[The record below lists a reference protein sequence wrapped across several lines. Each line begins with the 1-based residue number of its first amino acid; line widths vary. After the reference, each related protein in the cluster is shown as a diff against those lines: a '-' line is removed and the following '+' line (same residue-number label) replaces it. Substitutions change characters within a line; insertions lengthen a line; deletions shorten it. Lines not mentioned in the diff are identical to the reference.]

1 MRSSVAWCAG
11 IGVAACVAASAVA
24 PAEAPC
30 VQRLLELADRSDAT
44 DSIVDPGWL
53 DATLRAALHPLGV
66 EELDDPAAWRCDWW
80 SGLAIGARGAVP
92 VDRGMAAVEPYEA
105 DGIRGMAVPPNC
117 GGVVRDVEV
126 DAQATVILRARVK
139 LGDAKGE
146 VLLQAQP
153 LAEWHAP
160 GDPRGP
166 SRKKRLNAAQ
176 RNATMETRLT
186 GGDGWS
192 ELELVIGPQI
202 GRAGVRIVVA
212 SAADLFA
219 LDRVE
224 VLVAPGWASLFGSTA
239 VAALPTVRA
248 DGRCAL
254 TVGRV
259 RAEGVL
265 LPAGAKLAID
275 AVVPAR
281 APRCEALF
289 APISVAGAAAPEIEL
304 KIDGESVATRE
315 LAAAAGSAGA
325 ESPLEFVEWRCDLAR
340 FAGRAVRLEFVARGG
355 GACFVGAPLLL
366 GATASPPPTLVLLS
380 IDTLRADQLHGFGH
394 PDARTPA
401 IDRLAAEG
409 TCFTG
414 LHTASSWT
422 LPAHASIM
430 TALPAAAHGATRTE
444 RGIPSRA
451 RVLAEQLAAAGFAT
465 AAVTG
470 GGMVDPQFGFA
481 QGFDR
486 YSMRDPALGPFVDD
500 AGEASWP
507 VEPALEWLERHRDV
521 PTFLFVH
528 TYCVHNYKP
537 EPEFAARVPAL
548 DGFDLATQ
556 SQLLARATAGDATTR
571 PLLVALYD
579 AALRQ
584 VDERLV
590 APLLAQLDRE
600 GRAARSVVTLLSDH
614 GDEWFD
620 HERAFHGEELWSE
633 LTRVPWIAR
642 GPGFAAGAVDA
653 RPVGHVDVA
662 PTLLARLG
670 LPRLELCAGRDLL
683 ADPESVEPILESVWS
698 AKRGAIDAL
707 IAGPWKLVRR
717 KPSEDAAAVDR
728 LFRIDDD
735 PAERHDLSEQE
746 PARHAQ
752 LIRLLDAKLAE
763 CRLLQAAVG
772 GGTDGGGTDGGGTD
786 GEVAIDP
793 ALEAELR
800 ALGYLGDEK

>member
-1 MRSSVAWCAG
+1 MRSSVAWFAWFAL

-30 VQRLLELADRSDAT
+30 VQRLLELAERSGTT

-53 DATLRAALHPLGV
+53 DATLRAALHPLCV
-66 EELDDPAAWRCDWW
+66 EELDEPAAWRRDWW
-80 SGLAIGARGAVP
+80 SGLAIGARGALP
-92 VDRGMAAVEPYEA
+92 VDRGMAAVELYEA
-105 DGIRGMAVPPNC
+105 DGIRGMAVPPHC

-126 DAQATVILRARVK
+126 GADATVILRARVK
-139 LGDAKGE
+139 LGDPKGE

-176 RNATMETRLT
+176 RNATMETRVV

-239 VAALPTVRA
+239 GAALPTVRA

-275 AVVPAR
+275 LVVPAR
-281 APRCEALF
+281 APRCEALLV
-289 APISVAGAAAPEIEL
+289 PISVAGAASPELEL
-304 KIDGESVATRE
+304 KIDGESVSTCP
-315 LAAAAGSAGA
+315 LAGA
-325 ESPLEFVEWRCDLAR
+325 ESPREFVEWRSDLAR

-366 GATASPPPTLVLLS
+366 GAAASPPPTLVLLS
-380 IDTLRADQLHGFGH
+380 IDTLRADQLRGFGH
-394 PDARTPA
+394 PGVPTPA

-409 TCFTG
+409 TRFSG

-422 LPAHASIM
+422 LPSHASIM

-486 YSMRDPALGPFVDD
+486 YSVRDPAMGPFVDD
-500 AGEASWP
+500 VGEANWP
-507 VEPALEWLERHRDV
+507 VEPALDWLERHRDV

-556 SQLLARATAGDATTR
+556 TQLLARATAGDASTR

-579 AALRQ
+579 ATLRQ

-590 APLLAQLDRE
+590 APLLAALDWE
-600 GRAARSVVTLLSDH
+600 GRAARSIVTLLSDH

-642 GPGFAAGAVDA
+642 GPGFAAGAVDS

-670 LPRLELCAGRDLL
+670 LPRLEPCAGRDLL
-683 ADPESVEPILESVWS
+683 ADPESVEPILQSVWS
-698 AKRGAIDAL
+698 GKRGAIDAL

-728 LFRIDDD
+728 LFKIDDD

-746 PARHAQ
+746 PTRHAQ
-752 LIRLLDAKLAE
+752 LLRLLDAKLAE